1 MKLQYL
7 IQQHQS
13 ELSELDRGIL
23 NYILS
28 NGDTVLYMG
37 IIELSEQVHVSKSSI
52 LRLTKNLVFW
62 LFRVQIFSTA
72 SARTGN
78 NDFATK
84 TIFEKQ
90 QEDIFATL
98 NYVKTVDL
106 AALNRLF
113 DRSKTI
119 YCYPTGFSQ
128 KKALEE
134 FSKMMLS
141 MEKQ

>member
-28 NGDTVLYMG
+28 NGDTVLSMG
-37 IIELSEQVHVSKSSI
+37 IVELSEQVHVSKYF
-52 LRLTKNLVFW
+52 TVDEKTWFFW

-84 TIFEKQ
+84 NDF
-90 QEDIFATL
+90 
-98 NYVKTVDL
+98 
-106 AALNRLF
+106 
-113 DRSKTI
+113 
-119 YCYPTGFSQ
+119 
-128 KKALEE
+128 
-134 FSKMMLS
+134 
-141 MEKQ
+141 

>member
-28 NGDTVLYMG
+28 NGDTVLSMG
-37 IIELSEQVHVSKSSI
+37 IVELSEQVHVSKSSI
-52 LRLTKNLVFW
+52 LRLTKKTWFFW

-84 TIFEKQ
+84 NDF
-90 QEDIFATL
+90 
-98 NYVKTVDL
+98 
-106 AALNRLF
+106 
-113 DRSKTI
+113 
-119 YCYPTGFSQ
+119 
-128 KKALEE
+128 
-134 FSKMMLS
+134 
-141 MEKQ
+141 